1 MLGAAPASVK
11 LRQGSLLQSR
21 PMRGI
26 RLGGMTAAFLLAAC
40 GSTTAGTTPPA
51 ATGTPS
57 TSASATP
64 APGFRVL
71 LSVTTATGLDIMLYD
86 SASSAPQKLVSIA
99 SGTPAQP
106 RFISD
111 HEIAYVETTN
121 QGTSRIMK
129 LDLATRQPVLDLS
142 AAGYVPAFAYKHDG
156 STLAYLLHDAATGKA
171 ALHWRTNGQ
180 GTSYGL
186 NSVPGRGV
194 GPDDELRLQYSPDDK
209 YLLMVDTFVGHQAQ
223 APETGQFIVF
233 RADHT
238 VAFVPPSGTS
248 TNATHAAWSKQTNRL
263 YYRDASG
270 IRSWDAEVHAVDTVV
285 PGVHWYEPSPSAD
298 GHWIAYTTIDAQSVP
313 HVTLLDLTN
322 AQSIDVGTQPRSHAV
337 FVSASTILYLEEA
350 PCTTECL
357 GGGYQTTGK
366 ILTYNLT
373 TKTESALPI
382 TDVNNLSD
390 LAVR

>member
-1 MLGAAPASVK
+1 MAAV
-11 LRQGSLLQSR
+11 
-21 PMRGI
+21 
-26 RLGGMTAAFLLAAC
+26 LLAAC
-40 GSTTAGTTPPA
+40 SSNPSGSS
-51 ATGTPS
+51 TPS
-57 TSASATP
+57 PSTATSASASSTP
-64 APGFRVL
+64 ATAFRVL
-71 LSVTTATGLDIMLYD
+71 LSVMTASGTDIMLHD

-99 SGTPAQP
+99 AGTPPQQ

-111 HEIAYVETTN
+111 HQIAYVETTN
-121 QGTSRIMK
+121 QGTSRIMT
-129 LDLATRQPVLDLS
+129 LDLATRQPVLEVS

-156 STLAYLLHDAATGKA
+156 SALAYLVHDPLTGKA
-171 ALHWRTNGQ
+171 ALHWRANGQ
-180 GTSYGL
+180 DTSYGL
-186 NSVPGRGV
+186 NTVPGRGV

-209 YLLMVDTFVGHQAQ
+209 YLLMVDTFVGQQAQ

-233 RADHT
+233 RADNT

-248 TNATHAAWSKQTNRL
+248 SNATQAAWSRQTNRL

-270 IRSWDAEVHAVDTVV
+270 IRTWDAEVHEVNTLA

-298 GHWIAYTTIDAQSVP
+298 GHWIAYTTIDARAVP
-313 HVTLLDLTN
+313 HVKLIDLTS
-322 AQSIDVGTQPRSHAV
+322 AHTLDVSAQPRSHAV
-337 FVSASTILYLEEA
+337 FVSPDTILYLEEA
-350 PCTTECL
+350 PCATECL

-382 TDVNNLSD
+382 TDVRDLSD